1 MNLGQFYRSEF
12 ASIIIAA
19 LILTI
24 FEIIFFFWLV
34 APTTSGQIRS
44 ALNTLS
50 GEIKNAAPDI
60 TQMPPQIINAVVDEE
75 KELKTKYNQSLIAD
89 ASWVGGVLIIAF
101 LILGWWQSP
110 ELLTGISKLFS
121 KGTPGQTRAISTL
134 IFTVGSAF
142 LFIGFQIYFYFLV
155 ARQYNYPTPPELE
168 LAAIKGLNKA
178 IRKENDS

>member
-1 MNLGQFYRSEF
+1 MNLGLLYRSEI

-34 APTTSGQIRS
+34 APTTSGQIKS
-44 ALNTLS
+44 ALNYLS
-50 GEIKNAAPDI
+50 DEIKKAAPGI
-60 TQMPPQIINAVVDEE
+60 TQMPPQIINSVVDEE
-75 KELKTKYNQSLIAD
+75 NELKTKYNRSLIAD
-89 ASWVGGVLIIAF
+89 ASWVGGLLIIAF

-110 ELLTGISKLFS
+110 IPLTGWN
-121 KGTPGQTRAISTL
+121 TL
-134 IFTVGSAF
+134 IFAGGSAV

-155 ARQYNYPTPPELE
+155 AKQYNYPTSPELE

-178 IRKENDS
+178 VKTKITQNNETK